1 MVRPYGYMYDD
12 DSIDRLLNGT
22 QMLIGL
28 AEGIIAIITAIFC
41 CRVNCSKSPH
51 RHTNVAFTTAGP
63 QFTEIPMSPL
73 PTSSGATQQPNFAP
87 GSAVGQ
93 GPYPAPFGYQ
103 GNKENEDDPL
113 GLQLQGPWGRPE

>member
-1 MVRPYGYMYDD
+1 MYDD
-12 DSIDRLLNGT
+12 NSIDRLLNGT

-113 GLQLQGPWGRPE
+113 GLQLQGPWGRPGRPE